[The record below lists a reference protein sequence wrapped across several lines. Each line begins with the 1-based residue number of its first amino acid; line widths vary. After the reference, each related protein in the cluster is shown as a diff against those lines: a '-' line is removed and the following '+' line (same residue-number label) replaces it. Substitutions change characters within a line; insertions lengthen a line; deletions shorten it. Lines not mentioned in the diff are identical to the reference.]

1 MLKLG
6 MVSSFHLHNMC
17 STVERVTAK
26 TGRTSCTNWTI
37 SFGVSGF
44 RTRTHMLHW
53 HFIFLNLLQP
63 QTFFAFSMQHS
74 KRRHQFPTR
83 SDIICCFSVTD
94 LFRSELND
102 RENENHYKTNSEN
115 VEGIIISPA

>member
-1 MLKLG
+1 MYFFCVQMHNLNMLLLKL
-6 MVSSFHLHNMC
+6 SQ
-17 STVERVTAK
+17 A
-26 TGRTSCTNWTI
+26 
-37 SFGVSGF
+37 FG
-44 RTRTHMLHW
+44 L
-53 HFIFLNLLQP
+53 
-63 QTFFAFSMQHS
+63 
-74 KRRHQFPTR
+74 PTR